1 MGYSKLPGS
10 RVESRF
16 PCFAVAAVSIV
27 ITIQLLVI
35 WSNSS
40 PIYGITSVHE
50 AKQFG
55 IETSAKKEMTRFP
68 RKIWQTSKTGPGGF
82 DDGDRDAIRTW
93 TKLNQKW
100 RFESLT
106 QYGAESYVQER
117 YADEP
122 EIQEI
127 FTDLQDPILRADMI
141 RYLVLLRDGGL
152 YTDIDT
158 KSLKPID
165 DWVPVEYQGNT
176 SIVVGVEYDRLNGN
190 RWNDWTLDLQFSTW
204 AILAKPDHRLLRYA
218 VRRVTDGL
226 KTLALRQGKTISGVK
241 ASREEVL
248 DTTGPALFTRSIFEI
263 LSESTGTSFT
273 WRNVTNLKKPRL
285 IDDILILPITAFG
298 CGQGHSDS
306 GHPNEETAL
315 VQHFFKGSWKGEHM
329 LEEDAR
335 KEELQAKQ
343 DHEEARNH
351 EDQPKEDE
359 HHEDSSPSPQEE
371 AAPQADKEPA
381 SEAQTQEHLT
391 SPSVEGNKDLRE
403 DPDRDP
409 DRDPERDKEKDRN
422 RVVAQRRKN
431 GRIMG
436 NVGRRHKVA
445 SNER

>member
-1 MGYSKLPGS
+1 MGYSKLSVS
-10 RVESRF
+10 RAESKF

-27 ITIQLLVI
+27 ITIQLFVI

-40 PIYGITSVHE
+40 PIYGIKSLHE
-50 AKQFG
+50 ANHLST
-55 IETSAKKEMTRFP
+55 ETSAKTERTPFP
-68 RKIWQTSKTGPGGF
+68 RKIWQTSRTGPGGF

-106 QYGAESYVQER
+106 QYGAESYVRER

-165 DWVPVEYQGNT
+165 DWVPAEYKGNT

-204 AILAKPDHRLLRYA
+204 AILAKPDHRLLRYT
-218 VRRVTDGL
+218 VRRVIDGL
-226 KTLALRQGKTISGVK
+226 KTLALKQGKTISGVK

-248 DTTGPALFTRSIFEI
+248 DTTGPALFTESIFEI
-263 LSESTGTSFT
+263 LSESTGTMFT

-285 IDDILILPITAFG
+285 VDDILILPITAFG

-306 GHPNEETAL
+306 GHPDEETAL
-315 VQHFFKGSWKGEHM
+315 VQHFFKGSWKGDHM

-335 KEELQAKQ
+335 KEQHQENE
-343 DHEEARNH
+343 DHEEPH
-351 EDQPKEDE
+351 HHQEQQKEE
-359 HHEDSSPSPQEE
+359 AHHEENPPSPQNE
-371 AAPQADKEPA
+371 AAPQTDKDLT
-381 SEAQTQEHLT
+381 SEALQAEAYQEQLT
-391 SPSVEGNKDLRE
+391 SQREGNKDLRE
-403 DPDRDP
+403 NP
-409 DRDPERDKEKDRN
+409 DRDPEKDGETERD

-436 NVGRRHKVA
+436 KVGRRHKVA
-445 SNER
+445 RNER